1 MIDSEDRLTFTMIL
15 EEMREER
22 KQLSDTQDTLNE
34 IIEMQITALDVKI
47 DALERL
53 LNQ

>member
-1 MIDSEDRLTFTMIL
+1 MIDSEDRLTFTTIL

-22 KQLSDTQDTLNE
+22 KRLSGTQDALNE
-34 IIEMQITALDVKI
+34 IIEMQITDLDVKI

-53 LNQ
+53 LDQ